1 MARKDQDFLKK
12 LLATFKVEAA
22 EHLKAM
28 TSGLLELEKVSD
40 AEREREIIETVFREA
55 HSLKGA
61 ARAVSQSEIE
71 AVCQSLE
78 SIFAT
83 WKRSGVARSPEI
95 FDLLHQASDSARK
108 LLLSVESA
116 PAPSEKGQ
124 IAQLLQRLENVSKGT
139 GHGDRGSAEVQP
151 PTPDTRPLALALDDT
166 IRISTAKLDSLLLQA
181 EELLSA
187 KLAASQRASQ
197 LREILGL
204 LVDLKKEW
212 GKKGEFL
219 ERSDNRIT
227 PVESKLTNLSR
238 LFDQD
243 HRMLGRMADDLL
255 ADMKKVLMLPFS
267 VVLELFPRLVR
278 DLSRDQGKE
287 VELAI
292 QGAQIEI
299 DRRILEELK
308 DPLIHLVRNCIDHGI
323 EKSEERTRK
332 KKPPQGTI
340 TIGISQ
346 KNGGKVEILVSD
358 DGAGID
364 TLKVQDAAIRLG
376 LLSPEQAGKLQ
387 YEELLSLIFKSG
399 VSTSLIITDVSGRG
413 LGLAIVREKVE
424 KLGGAVSVESR
435 RDTGT
440 AFCLVLPLTLATFRG
455 TLVKASERL
464 FILPT
469 THVER
474 VVRVK
479 KEEIQTTENRETIQL
494 NGRVL
499 SLVHLADA
507 LELARKKTDDGQG
520 RAQAVVLSSA
530 GEQIAFL
537 VDEIL
542 SEQEVLVKTLGKQLS
557 RVRNISGATALSTG
571 EVVPVINV
579 LDLMRSAVR
588 ISGPAVERAVVP
600 AKEEARKQSVLV
612 VEDSITARSL
622 LKNILEAA
630 GYEVR
635 TAVDG
640 VDALMQLRTDAFDIV
655 ISDVDMPRMN
665 GFDLTTRIR
674 GDKKLAELP
683 VVLVTALES
692 REDRER
698 GIDAGANAYI
708 VKSSFDQSNLLEV
721 IGRLI

>member
-12 LLATFKVEAA
+12 LLATFRVEAA
-22 EHLKAM
+22 EHLEAM
-28 TSGLLELEKVSD
+28 TSGLLALEKASD
-40 AEREREIIETVFREA
+40 AEKESEIIETVFREA

-61 ARAVSQSEIE
+61 ARAVNQNEIE

-78 SIFAT
+78 GIFST
-83 WKRSGVARSPEI
+83 WKRSGVVRSPEL
-95 FDLLHQASDSARK
+95 FDLIHQASDSARK
-108 LLLSVESA
+108 LLLSVETGPS
-116 PAPSEKGQ
+116 PSEKGQ
-124 IAQLLQRLENVSKGT
+124 IGQILRRLENASKGT
-139 GHGDRGSAEVQP
+139 GDRGSPQLR
-151 PTPDTRPLALALDDT
+151 PTIPDSHPLGPALEET
-166 IRISTAKLDSLLLQA
+166 VRISTAKLDSLLLQA

-197 LREILGL
+197 LHEILGL

-212 GKKGEFL
+212 GKNSEFL
-219 ERSDNRIT
+219 ERGDNRIAS
-227 PVESKLTNLSR
+227 VESKLTNLSR
-238 LFDQD
+238 LLDQD
-243 HRMLGRMADDLL
+243 HRTLGRMVDDLL
-255 ADMKKVLMLPFS
+255 GDMKKVLMLPFS
-267 VVLELFPRLVR
+267 VVSELFPRLVR

-323 EKSEERTRK
+323 EKPEERTRK

-340 TIGISQ
+340 AIGVSQ
-346 KNGGKVEILVSD
+346 KNGGKVELLVSD

-364 TLKVQDAAIRLG
+364 TLKVKDAAIRLG
-376 LLSPEQAGKLQ
+376 LLSPDQAGKLNDQ
-387 YEELLSLIFKSG
+387 ELLSFIFKSG
-399 VSTSLIITDVSGRG
+399 VSTSPIITDVSGRG

-424 KLGGAVSVESR
+424 KLGGAVSVETR
-435 RDTGT
+435 PDTGT
-440 AFCLVLPLTLATFRG
+440 AFRLTLPLTLATFRG
-455 TLVKASERL
+455 ALVKAAERL
-464 FILPT
+464 FIIPT
-469 THVER
+469 TYVER
-474 VVRVK
+474 AVRVK

-494 NGRVL
+494 NGRVV
-499 SLVHLADA
+499 SLVRLADV
-507 LELARKKTDDGQG
+507 LELARKKPDDVQDQA
-520 RAQAVVLSSA
+520 RAVILTSGGA
-530 GEQIAFL
+530 QIAML

-542 SEQEVLVKTLGKQLS
+542 SEQEVLVKPLGKQLS
-557 RVRNISGATALSTG
+557 RVRDISGATVLSTG
-571 EVVPVINV
+571 EVVPIINV
-579 LDLMRSAVR
+579 LDLMQSAVR
-588 ISGPAVERAVVP
+588 VTGPTVERAVAP
-600 AKEEARKQSVLV
+600 AKEEGRQKSVLV

-655 ISDVDMPRMN
+655 VSDVDMPRMN
-665 GFDLTTRIR
+665 GFDLTARIR